1 MKYGFMAMVMPM
13 VFDKTIYS
21 YLNKSSIDIGKEFKQ
36 RIRQEYKSIVK
47 KTPGLAKG
55 NSLLSTL
62 YIGCYLISFHKA
74 WPDVVNEQVFSG
86 MIETICNEMIKRQK
100 EDESAFSEKTIRTR
114 EIAAEKSQTSDYEM
128 DWVSTFERT
137 DNGYEFT
144 YTKCGLCELGRRE
157 GCFQLIKYLCKTDY
171 ISFDK
176 SGAKL
181 VREHTIAN
189 GDGFCDFHV
198 SRKESAK

>member
-128 DWVSTFERT
+128 DW
-137 DNGYEFT
+137 
-144 YTKCGLCELGRRE
+144 C
-157 GCFQLIKYLCKTDY
+157 
-171 ISFDK
+171 
-176 SGAKL
+176 
-181 VREHTIAN
+181 
-189 GDGFCDFHV
+189 
-198 SRKESAK
+198 